1 MIRRPHDGI
10 QALNVQS
17 LNKSKGILL
26 MIKLKKKQL
35 FSKLSNVAYRA
46 LESAT
51 TLCKTRGNPYVDIAH
66 YINQIL
72 LSEPND
78 LHEIIK
84 YFNIDEARLSND
96 LTKTLDLLPRG
107 ASSISGFSPLVET
120 AIQEAWMAASI
131 VYCSGAIRTGHII
144 LALKLNPDLARR
156 LHEISG
162 EFIKMNGDLLQEKFS
177 EIVSDS
183 AEAGHVNTVSNAGTG
198 QVASV
203 MSDPSLGKGEALKLY
218 TTDMTA
224 LAKEGKI
231 DNIVGRDE
239 EIRKMLDVLLRRRQN
254 NPILTGE
261 AGVGK
266 TAVVEGFAVR
276 LARGEVPDC
285 LKGTVLRSL
294 DLGLLQAGASMK
306 GEFENRLKQVIEEVK
321 ASDTPIILF
330 IDEAHTLIGAGGT
343 AGQNDAANLLK
354 PALARG
360 ELRCIAATTYREYV
374 KYFEKDPALTR
385 RFENILVQEPDDEKA
400 FRMLR
405 NMTGFLEKYHGVR
418 ILDEAVKAT
427 VTLSRRY
434 IPTRQ
439 LPDKGVSILD
449 TACAKVALSQSTI
462 PAEIEFTGRRLE
474 ALKLE
479 KDILTKEHR
488 EGFNREEQ
496 IAEVSAS
503 IEKSEAHLKELNERF
518 ELIKKKSA
526 EYIGLRTKLV
536 SDSSSCAD
544 AGADGTITESE
555 ASNAQTPDKGIISD
569 EDRKKLQST
578 RCELNELQ
586 GDSPMILPEVDE
598 QAVSTVISEWT
609 GIPLGRMVK
618 DEITSVLNLGNYMK
632 ERVIGQDQGIDLI
645 AKRILT
651 ARASL
656 ADPNKPI
663 AVIMLAGPSGV
674 GKTETALALAEQ
686 LYGTENNLVTINMSE
701 FQEAHTVST
710 LKGAPPGYVGYGEGG
725 VLTEAV
731 RRRPYSVVLL
741 DEIEKAHRDV
751 HEIFF
756 QVFDKGQMEDGSGR
770 LINFRNTVI
779 ILTTNVGDETIMEL
793 SADENN
799 LPDTMTLA
807 NAIKDDMMK
816 VFPAA
821 LLGRITI
828 VPYYPLGKAATNRI
842 IDLKLN
848 KIRKRVM
855 EGYHAELTCTQA
867 LRDEIIRRCDNAAS
881 GARLIDAVISNDLL
895 PDISE
900 KFLEVTMEGKEL
912 ASVKA
917 DAADGKFVFEFT
929 EK

>member
-1 MIRRPHDGI
+1 
-10 QALNVQS
+10 
-17 LNKSKGILL
+17 

-35 FSKLSNVAYRA
+35 FAKLSGTAYRS

-51 TLCKTRGNPYVDIAH
+51 ALCKTRGNPYVDIIH
-66 YINQIL
+66 CLNQIL
-72 LSEPND
+72 LGDPCD
-78 LHEIIK
+78 FHEIIK
-84 YFNIDEARLSND
+84 YFGIDEARLSSD
-96 LTKTLDLLPRG
+96 FVKALDVLPRG
-107 ASSISGFSPLVET
+107 ASAISGFSPLLET

-131 VYCSGAIRTGHII
+131 VYQSPLIRTGHLL
-144 LALKLNPDLARR
+144 LAIKLNPDLSRR
-156 LHEISG
+156 LHEISS
-162 EFIKMNGDLLQEKFS
+162 ELVKINGDLLQEKFN
-177 EIVSDS
+177 EITGNSP
-183 AEAGHVNTVSNAGTG
+183 ETVAAAATGDTGTG
-198 QVASV
+198 QVSGLMNDSA
-203 MSDPSLGKGEALKLY
+203 LRKGEALDLY
-218 TTDMTA
+218 TTDLTA
-224 LAKEGKI
+224 LAREGKI
-231 DNIVGRDE
+231 DAIVGRDE

-276 LARGEVPDC
+276 LAKGDVPDC

-321 ASDTPIILF
+321 SSDVPIILF

-343 AGQNDAANLLK
+343 AGQNDAANLIK

-405 NMTGFLEKYHGVR
+405 AMTGFLEKYHKVR
-418 ILDEAVKAT
+418 ILDEAVRAT

-439 LPDKGVSILD
+439 LPDKGVSVLD
-449 TACAKVALSQSTI
+449 TACAKVALSQSTL
-462 PAEIEFTGRRLE
+462 PSEIEFLERKLE
-474 ALKLE
+474 ALRLE
-479 KDILTKEHR
+479 NEILS
-488 EGFNREEQ
+488 REEQ
-496 IAEVSAS
+496 EGFSRTEEIAGVKKS
-503 IEKSEAHLKELNERF
+503 IENAEAELAKLRERYDGIKELSGKYLDLRSR
-518 ELIKKKSA
+518 LSA
-526 EYIGLRTKLV
+526 K
-536 SDSSSCAD
+536 D
-544 AGADGTITESE
+544 
-555 ASNAQTPDKGIISD
+555 NAEEPSP
-569 EDRKKLQST
+569 EDRELLQKT
-578 RCELNELQ
+578 RDELNELQ
-586 GDSPMILPEVDE
+586 GDNPMVLPEVDE
-598 QAVSTVISEWT
+598 QAVSAVISEWT

-618 DEITSVLNLGNYMK
+618 NEISSVLNLGNHMQ
-632 ERVIGQDQGIDLI
+632 ERVIGQDQGVSLI

-656 ADPNKPI
+656 SDPDKPI

-686 LYGTENNLVTINMSE
+686 LYGTESNLITINMSE

-770 LINFRNTVI
+770 LINFRNCVI
-779 ILTTNVGDETIMEL
+779 ILTTNVGDEKIMDL
-793 SADENN
+793 CADENS
-799 LPDTMTLA
+799 LPSPETLA
-807 NAIKDDMMK
+807 EAIRPDLMR

-821 LLGRITI
+821 LLGRISV
-828 VPYYPLGKAATNRI
+828 VPYYPLGSKVINRI
-842 IDLKLN
+842 IDLKLR
-848 KIRKRVM
+848 KVEKRVRTK
-855 EGYHAELTCTQA
+855 YRADFACTQG
-867 LRDEIIRRCDNAAS
+867 LRDEIIRRCDNIAS
-881 GARLIDAVISNDLL
+881 GARLIDAIISNDLL
-895 PDISE
+895 PDISAR
-900 KFLEVTMEGKEL
+900 FLEYTMEGKEL
-912 ASVKA
+912 AAVTC
-917 DAADGKFVFEFT
+917 DASDGKFVFEFS
-929 EK
+929 EKEHS

>member
-1 MIRRPHDGI
+1 
-10 QALNVQS
+10 
-17 LNKSKGILL
+17 

-35 FSKLSNVAYRA
+35 FSKLSGIAYRA

-51 TLCKTRGNPYVDIAH
+51 ALCKTRGNPSVDIAH
-66 YINQIL
+66 YLNQIL
-72 LSEPND
+72 LGDPSD
-78 LHEIIK
+78 FHEIIR
-84 YFNIDEARLSND
+84 YYGIDEARLSAD
-96 LTKTLDLLPRG
+96 LVKALDTLPRG
-107 ASSISGFSPLVET
+107 ASAISGFSPLLET
-120 AIQEAWMAASI
+120 AIQEGWMAASI
-131 VYCSGAIRTGHII
+131 VYQSPLIRTGHLL
-144 LALKLNPDLARR
+144 LAIKLNPDLSRR
-156 LHEISG
+156 LHEISS
-162 EFIKMNGDLLQEKFS
+162 EMVKINGDLLQEKFL
-177 EIVSDS
+177 EITGNSP
-183 AEAGHVNTVSNAGTG
+183 EAAAMPASGDTGTG
-198 QVASV
+198 QVSGL
-203 MSDPSLGKGEALKLY
+203 MNESGLRKGEALDLY

-224 LAKEGKI
+224 LAREGKI
-231 DNIVGRDE
+231 DGIVGRDE

-276 LARGEVPDC
+276 LAKGDVPDC

-294 DLGLLQAGASMK
+294 DMGLLQAGASMK

-321 ASDTPIILF
+321 SSDVPIILF
-330 IDEAHTLIGAGGT
+330 IDEAHTLIGAGGA
-343 AGQNDAANLLK
+343 AGQNDAANLIK

-405 NMTGFLEKYHGVR
+405 AMTGFLEKYHHVR

-439 LPDKGVSILD
+439 LPDKGVSVLD
-449 TACAKVALSQSTI
+449 TACAKVALSQSTL
-462 PAEIEFTGRRLE
+462 PAEIEFLGRKLE
-474 ALKLE
+474 SLRLE
-479 KDILTKEHR
+479 KDILSREDQ
-488 EGFNREEQ
+488 EGFNRAEELEAVQ
-496 IAEVSAS
+496 KLIDAS
-503 IEKSEAHLKELNERF
+503 EKELTALKERHDR
-518 ELIKKKSA
+518 ISA
-526 EYIGLRTKLV
+526 LAKNYLDLRNRL
-536 SDSSSCAD
+536 SSQEN
-544 AGADGTITESE
+544 GAAPT
-555 ASNAQTPDKGIISD
+555 Q
-569 EDRKKLQST
+569 EDRDLLQKT
-578 RCELNELQ
+578 RDELNELQ
-586 GDSPMILPEVDE
+586 GDSPMVLPEVDE
-598 QAVSTVISEWT
+598 QAVSSVISEWT

-618 DEITSVLNLGNYMK
+618 NEISSVLSLGDHMQ
-632 ERVIGQDQGIDLI
+632 ERVIGQDQGVSLI

-651 ARASL
+651 ARAAL
-656 ADPNKPI
+656 ADPDKPS

-686 LYGTENNLVTINMSE
+686 LYGTENNLITINMSE

-756 QVFDKGQMEDGSGR
+756 QVFDKGRMEDGSGR
-770 LINFRNTVI
+770 LINFRNCVI
-779 ILTTNVGDETIMEL
+779 ILTTNVGDDKIIDLCPDE
-793 SADENN
+793 SA
-799 LPDTMTLA
+799 LPSPETLA
-807 NAIKDDMMK
+807 EAIRPDLMR

-821 LLGRITI
+821 LLGRITV
-828 VPYYPLGKAATNRI
+828 VPYYPLGTKAINRI

-848 KIRKRVM
+848 KVVKRVRDK
-855 EGYHAELTCTQA
+855 YRAEFVCQQG
-867 LRDEIIRRCDNAAS
+867 LRDEIIRRCDNVAS
-881 GARLIDAVISNDLL
+881 GARLIDAVINNDLL
-895 PDISE
+895 PDVSA
-900 KFLEVTMEGKEL
+900 KFLEFAMAGKEL
-912 ASVKA
+912 SEITA
-917 DAADGKFVFEFT
+917 DAKDGKFVFEFT
-929 EK
+929 EKAAS